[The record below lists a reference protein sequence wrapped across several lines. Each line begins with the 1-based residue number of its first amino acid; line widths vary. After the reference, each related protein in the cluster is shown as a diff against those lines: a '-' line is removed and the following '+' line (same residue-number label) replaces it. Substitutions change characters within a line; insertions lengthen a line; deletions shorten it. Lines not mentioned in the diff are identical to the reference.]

1 MGTVDPPCTCF
12 RGFVGTHCEV
22 RPSAVAPGPQIA
34 ASTIASLAH
43 GARALCPQTNLFLIG
58 LVLFLTGH
66 LALGLWHCVRPEG
79 AVCRSKHGLQ
89 AIGDPAALARRLLD
103 FDERSFGAVS
113 SRLATAAIARKGA
126 AGSHPLSADI
136 LLGCWSSRELRCVI
150 AVLEGSPSALL
161 RVLAESDEE
170 GAGALGAYARAVAH
184 DAVRFSA
191 GQGALVKGVACG
203 GGGGGGGGGSGG
215 GGGAHTADGP
225 GPARPPTAGTV
236 QVAVAPADGHS
247 DGEVDPD
254 SALDDDDNELASL
267 LRALSDT
274 ETAREVAGIVDDEDR
289 AARISELAKTKEP
302 LATASQFGMTDMPMC
317 VCQHG
322 PARLSTARDRRGFHL
337 PRSLRAQA

>member
-161 RVLAESDEE
+161 GVLAESDEE

-203 GGGGGGGGGSGG
+203 GGGGGGHVS
-215 GGGAHTADGP
+215 
-225 GPARPPTAGTV
+225 
-236 QVAVAPADGHS
+236 ADGHS

-317 VCQHG
+317 VWQHG